1 MNDPNANRPG
11 YKKTEVGWIPVEW
24 KVSQIGAVCEQP
36 RSGYSANAADFPAS
50 EDSVGVLKLS
60 CIDAGRF
67 RSECNKAVVSRSEQA
82 RLTTP
87 VTANSIIISRSN
99 TEELV
104 GVATF
109 VAADHANL
117 FLSDLM
123 WQLIPRAGM
132 GSSMRWFAFLLG
144 SRPLRNRIV
153 ASANGTSGSMKKI
166 TKPSLMALPIPLPPQ
181 GEREKIASIL
191 STCDDVIER
200 TRELIAAKREQ
211 KKGLMQQLLTGKRRL
226 RGYRDPWSQPY
237 LGDLAEDVARR
248 NNGKLGKD
256 RLYAVTKAEGL
267 VPMRAH
273 VMGESVERCKVV
285 ERDWFAYNP
294 MRINVGS
301 LALWEGPDEVM
312 VSGDY
317 VVFRCFDRKLAPPYF
332 NHLRRTGRWEHFVR
346 NSGNG
351 SVRIRLYFDD
361 IAEFRFPC
369 PGIDEQRAIASVLT
383 AADAEIAALERKLTA
398 LREQKRG
405 LMQRLLTGAIRVGV
419 GR

>member
-1 MNDPNANRPG
+1 MEWDLARLDNIASRETGHTPEKDVPEYWDGGVKWVSLADSGRLDSRWIHETA
-11 YKKTEVGWIPVEW
+11 KKISALGIENSSARLLPKGTVILLRDASIGRVGLLGADMA
-24 KVSQIGAVCEQP
+24 VSQH
-36 RSGYSANAADFPAS
+36 
-50 EDSVGVLKLS
+50 
-60 CIDAGRF
+60 
-67 RSECNKAVVSRSEQA
+67 
-82 RLTTP
+82 
-87 VTANSIIISRSN
+87 
-99 TEELV
+99 
-104 GVATF
+104 F
-109 VAADHANL
+109 VAWICSGDLNNEFLYYWLLSRRRL
-117 FLSDLM
+117 FERM
-123 WQLIPRAGM
+123 GGGTTIATIGM
-132 GSSMRWFAFLLG
+132 PFF
-144 SRPLRNRIV
+144 SRLVVPVPPLQEQR
-153 ASANGTSGSMKKI
+153 
-166 TKPSLMALPIPLPPQ
+166 
-181 GEREKIASIL
+181 KIASIL

-226 RGYRDPWSQPY
+226 RGYRDRWSQRS
-237 LGDLAEDVARR
+237 LGELAEDVARR

-405 LMQRLLTGAIRVGV
+405 LMQQLLTGAIRVGV